1 MFIIHRYR
9 LLSRISGFLDRTEVG
24 LGVGEKVKCH
34 YVLREITRMP
44 FSNCALL
51 GVCIR
56 SGLRVGIWIYNNSF
70 FFAKR
75 IYNNSAK
82 WRLNES
88 KLFSTCPT
96 CLIGFFF
103 LTNLFFSF
111 SCFTHSV
118 LNY

>member
-70 FFAKR
+70 FSPKGYTTTQPSGE
-75 IYNNSAK
+75 IK
-82 WRLNES
+82 
-88 KLFSTCPT
+88 
-96 CLIGFFF
+96 
-103 LTNLFFSF
+103 
-111 SCFTHSV
+111 
-118 LNY
+118 